1 MEIQQFKRVAIF
13 AHFDKHNIIDDYVIT
28 YLTRLREV
36 VDNIIFV
43 SDGDVLLGELKK
55 IEHLI
60 LDNICQKHGEYDFGS
75 YKRGFL
81 LLQKKYPEILSQM
94 DELVFVND
102 SCYSLRGFKEVFALT
117 EKEDFD
123 AWALADDFLDYNSNA
138 KYLQS
143 YFIAYRK
150 GVFRENF
157 FLNFINSIKK
167 LEDKGKIIDD
177 YEKGFSLELVR
188 QNKKVGA
195 IFSCYKVNCFISQNL
210 MNLVCELRE
219 ILKPFYRKSKIK
231 RILVD
236 SLSLYKFNY
245 IHSSKYYFL
254 IKMGFPVMKR
264 ASLLVENFGS
274 QKLLLYWREIFKKLN
289 IDDKEILNHLNRIGA
304 NYKKVSKNKIV
315 NLFKFYI

>member
-1 MEIQQFKRVAIF
+1 MEIQQFKRCVIF
-13 AHFDKHNIIDDYVIT
+13 AHYDKHNIIDDYVVT
-28 YLTRLREV
+28 YLTRLRDV

-43 SDGDVLLGELKK
+43 SDGDVSANELKK
-55 IEHLI
+55 INHLI

-75 YKRGFL
+75 YKRGFK
-81 LLQKKYPEILSQM
+81 LLQEKHAEILNQL

-102 SCYSLRGFKEVFALT
+102 SCYSLGEFKEVFAAS

-123 AWALADDFLDYNSNA
+123 AWALADDFMDYNSNA

-143 YFIAYRK
+143 YFVAYRK
-150 GVFRENF
+150 NVFAEEF
-157 FLNFINSIKK
+157 FLNFIDGIKK
-167 LEDKGKIIDD
+167 LETKGKIIDD
-177 YEKGFSLELVR
+177 YEKGFSQELVR

-195 IFSCYKVNCFISQNL
+195 IFSCYKVNCFISKNL
-210 MNLVCELRE
+210 MDLVQEMRG
-219 ILKPFYRKSKIK
+219 ILKPYYRKSKIK

-254 IKMGFPVMKR
+254 MKMGFPVMKR
-264 ASLLVENFGS
+264 ASLLQENFES
-274 QKLLLYWREIFKKLN
+274 QKLLIYWREIFKKLN

-304 NYKKVSKNKIV
+304 DYKKSKKNRFIS
-315 NLFKFYI
+315 LFNYYI